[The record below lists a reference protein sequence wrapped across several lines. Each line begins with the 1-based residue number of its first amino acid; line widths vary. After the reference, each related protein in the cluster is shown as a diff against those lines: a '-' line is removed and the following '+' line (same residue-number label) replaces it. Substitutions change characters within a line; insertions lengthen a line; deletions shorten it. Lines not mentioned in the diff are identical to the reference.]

1 MERAIDKLEPF
12 QRAISKAHLAAAG
25 VAVDSLEN
33 PDKPL
38 IAIANSWNEVC
49 PGHEPLRK
57 LAEEVKKGVLEAGGE
72 PIEFNTIG
80 MCDGIAQGH
89 AGMRYCLPHREIIAD
104 SCEAMIVGEGCF
116 DGVVYLGS
124 CDKIIPAMLMA
135 AARIDL
141 PAALVTCGPCYDEIK
156 PSESKALRAR
166 FLAGEATERDVIE
179 GTLRYYTGPGV
190 CPFLGTANTMGCL
203 TEGLGMMLPNGA
215 LWPSSTSQRRFS
227 ARQTGAAVVDLVR
240 RGIRPSDI
248 MTQAAIDN
256 TVKLLASIG
265 GSLNA
270 LIHLPALAAE
280 LGLECTWTQ
289 VAEITSKTPV
299 ICNVV
304 PNGDISC
311 VNLYKAGGIPAVL
324 ETIAGDLDT
333 SVMTVTCKT
342 LAENLET
349 SVLRCDRSVIRTQDD
364 PASVANGIQVLYGNL
379 APEGALVKT
388 SAVPVD
394 QHVWSGTAMVFDSEE
409 EAFEAYNAHAI
420 KPGTGVIIRYEGP
433 KGGPGMKELHRVT
446 EIMKGIPD
454 SAVITDGRFSGASGG
469 LSVGYLC
476 PEAFDGAPIA
486 LVENGDKIN
495 IDLTRNLIEV
505 EVTDEEFARR
515 KQGWKPVVHDNGGHL
530 LARYARQVSSAKTGA
545 VIG

>member
-1 MERAIDKLEPF
+1 MQRAIDKLEPF
-12 QRAISKAHLAAAG
+12 QRAISKAHLASAG
-25 VAVDSLEN
+25 VSIDSLEN

-49 PGHEPLRK
+49 PGHEPLRQ
-57 LAEEVKKGVLEAGGE
+57 LAAEVKKGILEAGGE

-80 MCDGIAQGH
+80 MCDGVAQGH

-116 DGVVYLGS
+116 DGVVYMGS
-124 CDKIIPAMLMA
+124 CDKIVPAMLMA
-135 AARIDL
+135 AARINL
-141 PAALVTCGPCYDEIK
+141 PAALVTAGPCYDEIK

-166 FLAGEATERDVIE
+166 FLRGEATEREVIE
-179 GTLRYYTGPGV
+179 GTLTYYTGPGI

-240 RGIRPSDI
+240 RGIKPSDI
-248 MTQAAIDN
+248 MTQGAIDN

-270 LIHLPALAAE
+270 LIHLPALAHE

-289 VAEITSKTPV
+289 VAETTSHTPV
-299 ICNVV
+299 VCNVV

-311 VNLYKAGGIPAVL
+311 VNLSSRWWRACRLK
-324 ETIAGDLDT
+324 TIEGDLDGA
-333 SVMTVTCKT
+333 SVMTVTGKT
-342 LAENLET
+342 LAQNLRRRHPHRPLGHPHPGRPG
-349 SVLRCDRSVIRTQDD
+349 VCRQRHPGAR
-364 PASVANGIQVLYGNL
+364 GNL
-379 APEGALVKT
+379 ARGALPVKT
-388 SAVPVD
+388 SAVPAD
-394 QHVWSGTAMVFDSEE
+394 QHVWSGPAMVFNSEE
-409 EAFEAYNAHAI
+409 EAFAAYNANAI
-420 KPGTGVIIRYEGP
+420 KPGTGVVVRYEGP

-446 EIMKGIPD
+446 EIMKGIPN

-476 PEAFDGAPIA
+476 PEALDGAPIA
-486 LVENGDKIN
+486 LIQDGDVIHV
-495 IDLTRNLIEV
+495 DLNKNLIEV
-505 EVTDEEFARR
+505 EVSDDELARR
-515 KQGWKPVVHDNGGHL
+515 KQDWKPVIHENGGHL
-530 LARYARQVSSAKTGA
+530 LARQRRFAGWLC
-545 VIG
+545 

>member
-141 PAALVTCGPCYDEIK
+141 PSALVTCGPCYDEIK

-240 RGIRPSDI
+240 RGIKPSDI

-333 SVMTVTCKT
+333 SVMTVTGKT
-342 LAENLET
+342 LAENLEP

-388 SAVPVD
+388 SAVPAE
-394 QHVWSGTAMVFDSEE
+394 QHVWSGTAMVFNSEE

-495 IDLTRNLIEV
+495 IDLTKNLIEV
-505 EVTDEEFARR
+505 EVSDEEFARR
-515 KQGWKPVVHDNGGHL
+515 KQGWTPVVHENGGHL